1 MKVKAKVCPFLM
13 FQGKAEEAMKFY
25 ASLIPGSEI
34 GEVVRWGKGQP
45 GAEGTVMKA
54 AFTVGGQTVMCTDS
68 VVQHGFSFTPSFSFW
83 VTCDSE
89 EEIRRLTAALSQ
101 DGNTLMPLGSYGF
114 SREFAW
120 VSDKFGV
127 SWQLNLP

>member
-1 MKVKAKVCPFLM
+1 
-13 FQGKAEEAMKFY
+13 MKFY

-89 EEIRRLTAALSQ
+89 EEIRRLTAALSEG
-101 DGNTLMPLGSYGF
+101 GNTLMPLGSYGF